1 MKLNVQLFVRDEEL
15 GRETIELSADKFAPL
30 SEEEQEAAIE
40 TIIRDWFNQHVSV
53 KWELEE

>member
-15 GRETIELSADKFAPL
+15 RRETIELSADKFAPL